1 MSPEML
7 PKEML
12 AKKIL
17 KLATISLVAVQFLA
31 SPVALAHEK
40 PAKPAAAKQ
49 SAKQSLALSDTVV
62 KMPLAPGVSLDDAAE
77 SMKLRANGL
86 NMQLVAELPLSKQVA
101 AITGKNERRATIYQF
116 CDAITAR
123 KMLDY
128 SLDFAAYLPCRIAL
142 VEDEKGKG
150 FLVMMD
156 LNLLINAAKLD
167 PNLKAKAIEV
177 RDGLMNIMKAG
188 ANGEL

>member
-1 MSPEML
+1 MFRE
-7 PKEML
+7 K
-12 AKKIL
+12 L
-17 KLATISLVAVQFLA
+17 KLATICLLGMLFLA
-31 SPVALAHEK
+31 SPLALAQEKSVK
-40 PAKPAAAKQ
+40 PAPIKKQAATP
-49 SAKQSLALSDTVV
+49 SLALGDTVV
-62 KMPLAPGVSLDDAAE
+62 KMALAPGVSLDDAAE
-77 SMKLRANGL
+77 SMKLRANLL

-101 AITGKNERRATIYQF
+101 AITGRNERRATIYQF
-116 CDAITAR
+116 CDALTAR

-142 VEDEKGKG
+142 VEDEKGQG

-156 LNLLINAAKLD
+156 LNLLINASKLD

-177 RDGLMNIMKAG
+177 RDSLLNIMRAG

>member
-1 MSPEML
+1 M

-12 AKKIL
+12 SRKMR
-17 KLATISLVAVQFLA
+17 LAARICLLGTLFLA
-31 SPVALAHEK
+31 SPAVLALEK
-40 PAKPAAAKQ
+40 PLKPAPAAKQ
-49 SAKQSLALSDTVV
+49 AVKPSLALGDTVV
-62 KMPLAPGVSLDDAAE
+62 KMALAPGVSLDDAAE

-116 CDAITAR
+116 CDALTAR

-128 SLDFAAYLPCRIAL
+128 NLDFAAYLPCRIAL
-142 VEDEKGKG
+142 VEDEKGQG

-156 LNLLINAAKLD
+156 LNLLINASNLD
-167 PNLKAKAIEV
+167 ANLKAKAIEV
-177 RDGLMNIMKAG
+177 RDNLLNIMQAG

>member
-1 MSPEML
+1 MSRERLIVTKICLLGML
-7 PKEML
+7 
-12 AKKIL
+12 
-17 KLATISLVAVQFLA
+17 FLA
-31 SPVALAHEK
+31 SPAALAVEK
-40 PAKPAAAKQ
+40 PAKPAPAGKQ
-49 SAKQSLALSDTVV
+49 AVKPSPALGDTVV
-62 KMPLAPGVSLDDAAE
+62 KMALAPGVSLDDAAE

-116 CDAITAR
+116 CDALTAR

-128 SLDFAAYLPCRIAL
+128 NLDFAAYLPCRIAL
-142 VEDEKGKG
+142 VEDEKGQG

-156 LNLLINAAKLD
+156 LNLLINAANLD
-167 PNLKAKAIEV
+167 ANLKAKAIEV
-177 RDGLMNIMKAG
+177 RDKLLNIMQAG